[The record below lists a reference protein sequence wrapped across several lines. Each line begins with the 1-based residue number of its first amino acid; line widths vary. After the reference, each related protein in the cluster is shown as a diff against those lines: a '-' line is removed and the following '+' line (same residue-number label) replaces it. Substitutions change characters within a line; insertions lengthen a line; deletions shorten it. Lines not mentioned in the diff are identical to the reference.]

1 MTTTTILILKIMV
14 GDADGDSDC
23 FRRIDSPGDGY
34 DDVAGDFDDE
44 HGDCFSDL
52 ARDLLIIFA
61 NILHL
66 CIHCIVADVAR
77 LLQSFNACLMV
88 IATYGVW
95 ACDVSVFASMRCR
108 C

>member
-1 MTTTTILILKIMV
+1 MAMDMTMLLVI
-14 GDADGDSDC
+14 
-23 FRRIDSPGDGY
+23 
-34 DDVAGDFDDE
+34 FDDE
-44 HGDCFSDL
+44 HGDCFWYL

-88 IATYGVW
+88 IATLRCDDVAGDVFGDGDGYGDCYGVW
-95 ACDVSVFASMRCR
+95 ACDVSIFAWMRCR